1 MAPETE
7 HRKETFVHTRLTH
20 WVATTLAMGSL
31 FIAAAGGGAA
41 QDATPANAGSAHAH
55 PAHIHLGTCDQLD
68 PNPTFMLTDLTPVVS
83 EPGAAPAL
91 PVERGVTTLDVS
103 LDELRAG
110 GYAVNVH
117 QSAEDI
123 GTYIACGS
131 LSDVV
136 DESAEGGA
144 LIFGLRE
151 LNGSG
156 HSGIAVLTGQGEQT
170 EATVYLA
177 AGLDASAAAPAT
189 PAATTSDSEAATE
202 AVVVDIVDLLYV
214 PATIELPVG
223 GAVTWTN
230 SDAVPHTATAQDRAL
245 LQSGTLNTGDSFS
258 QTFTAPGTIDYFCE
272 FHANM
277 KGTIIVQ

>member
-1 MAPETE
+1 
-7 HRKETFVHTRLTH
+7 
-20 WVATTLAMGSL
+20 MGGL
-31 FIAAAGGGAA
+31 FIAAAVGGAA
-41 QDATPANAGSAHAH
+41 QEGTPSAGGVAHAH
-55 PAHIHLGTCDQLD
+55 PAHIHLGTCDELD
-68 PNPTFMLTDLTPVVS
+68 PNPTFMLTDVTPVVS

-91 PVERGVTTLDVS
+91 PVERSVTTLDVS
-103 LDELRAG
+103 LDDLRAG
-110 GYAVNVH
+110 GYAVNIH

-123 GTYIACGS
+123 GTYIACGN

-144 LIFGLRE
+144 LVFGLRE

-177 AGLDASAAAPAT
+177 EGLTANAASPAE
-189 PAATTSDSEAATE
+189 AATTGSDSEVAVD
-202 AVVVDIVDLLYV
+202 AVVVDIKDLMYA
-214 PATIELPVG
+214 PATVEIPVG

-245 LQSGTLNTGDSFS
+245 LQSGTLNAGDSFS

-277 KGTIIVQ
+277 KGTIVVQ